1 MKLIKKV
8 VWVVLV
14 VFIIAQ
20 FFKPEKNI
28 DKSITINEFLEDTNP
43 PEQVQAILKT
53 SCYDCHS
60 NNTQYPWYSQITP
73 VNFWMAEHIDNGKKH
88 LNLSKWNSYSVK
100 KKDHKIEELIEV
112 VEDKSM
118 PLESYTWVHAEAKLS
133 EAEIE
138 SVKEWA
144 QNLRIKY
151 SLMAKPE

>member
-1 MKLIKKV
+1 MKLIKKAL
-8 VWVVLV
+8 WLVLI

-20 FFKPEKNI
+20 FFRPEKNTGN
-28 DKSITINEFLEDTNP
+28 SITINEFLEDTNP

-60 NNTQYPWYSQITP
+60 DNTEYPWYSQITP

-118 PLESYTWVHAEAKLS
+118 PLESYTWAHAEAKLS

>member
-1 MKLIKKV
+1 MKIVK
-8 VWVVLV
+8 
-14 VFIIAQ
+14 IIAWIALIALVAIQ
-20 FFKPEKNI
+20 FFPVDYNQSETIPQTDFMLVNNVPVTVEK
-28 DKSITINEFLEDTNP
+28 SL
-43 PEQVQAILKT
+43 QV